1 MNMKPTVEQLEESE
15 CMVGGHALGCRCHAG
30 DPAKWILGR
39 IAVDPILPPAEPQ
52 QPKAANLTELF
63 HNSLTNRG
71 KQVLANQ
78 AVEDLERQDSETP

>member
-1 MNMKPTVEQLEESE
+1 MATQDEPNWH
-15 CMVGGHALGCRCHAG
+15 HALQQARCRYPGGCDRAMQ
-30 DPAKWILGR
+30 WINGYC
-39 IAVDPILPPAEPQ
+39 DEH
-52 QPKAANLTELF
+52 KALVANLTELF